1 MLERKEKEQVD
12 IENELDFLLSQQKEL
27 EDCLVPLEQELQ
39 SAEVLSSMNNERE
52 PMYVIEKHLVTLCLD
67 WILLIKMF
75 RYKAAQEIDNQVKQM
90 SGDIKEI
97 VNNLN
102 KANSK
107 KDSDDDVSKNY

>member
-1 MLERKEKEQVD
+1 M
-12 IENELDFLLSQQKEL
+12 F
-27 EDCLVPLEQELQ
+27 
-39 SAEVLSSMNNERE
+39 
-52 PMYVIEKHLVTLCLD
+52 HF
-67 WILLIKMF
+67 F

-107 KDSDDDVSKNY
+107 KESDDDVSYSFEQITF

>member
-52 PMYVIEKHLVTLCLD
+52 PMYVNESYFIIMLV
-67 WILLIKMF
+67 I
-75 RYKAAQEIDNQVKQM
+75 A
-90 SGDIKEI
+90 I
-97 VNNLN
+97 VIWFSFFFQIQSCSRNW
-102 KANSK
+102 
-107 KDSDDDVSKNY
+107 

>member
-1 MLERKEKEQVD
+1 
-12 IENELDFLLSQQKEL
+12 
-27 EDCLVPLEQELQ
+27 
-39 SAEVLSSMNNERE
+39 
-52 PMYVIEKHLVTLCLD
+52 MYVIL
-67 WILLIKMF
+67 F

-107 KDSDDDVSKNY
+107 KESDDDVSINNDTKLYLLNNL